1 LTGPNGIITR
11 VTSVFYF
18 IRLQSGGF
26 SFKFKGGGGKFFK
39 NHVTLGNI
47 VNGQKLLGTDLR
59 KRYKKERS
67 TVKLK

>member
-1 LTGPNGIITR
+1 M
-11 VTSVFYF
+11 
-18 IRLQSGGF
+18 
-26 SFKFKGGGGKFFK
+26 GGGGKFFK

-47 VNGQKLLGTDLR
+47 VNGQKLLGTDDR